1 MADVKCIMN
10 KIREAIR
17 PIYKEFVAKHI
28 PPVTKDNNSAYVS
41 YETMKKAL
49 IELLGNDITDH
60 EIITICRHFSAEQ
73 EPLSICNRD
82 AVKATA
88 QLEMKRNLWN
98 SFEQLKSHIFHL
110 NPERKS
116 YLKESTLRTVIRG
129 CSLPFTPELIDDIFQ
144 VLIKNNEGEIEICD
158 FLNFIDIGCNPSP
171 EIPPMNIAFELC
183 PKIPF
188 LHKGRLVD
196 HNCFLKYLD
205 LEKDLSNDSELH

>member
-1 MADVKCIMN
+1 MN
-10 KIREAIR
+10 KIRTAIR

-28 PPVTKDNNSAYVS
+28 TPTYSGADSKYLN

-49 IELLGNDITDH
+49 IELLKNDITDH

-73 EPLSICNRD
+73 EPTIVCNRE

-110 NPERKS
+110 NHERKS
-116 YLKESTLRTVIRG
+116 YLKESVLRTVIRG
-129 CSLPFTPELIDDIFQ
+129 CSLPFTTELIDDIFK
-144 VLIKNNEGEIEICD
+144 VLIRNDQRDVEICD
-158 FLNFIDIGCNPSP
+158 FLNFIDVGCNPSP
-171 EIPPMNIAFELC
+171 EIPPLNIAFELC

-196 HNCFLKYLD
+196 INCFLKYLG
-205 LEKDLSNDSELH
+205 LEMELKNSSDVH

>member
-1 MADVKCIMN
+1 MADIKTIMN
-10 KIREAIR
+10 KIKTVIQ
-17 PIYKEFVAKHI
+17 PIYKDFVAKFLLNDS
-28 PPVTKDNNSAYVS
+28 KFLS

-49 IELLGNDITDH
+49 IELLKNDITDH
-60 EIITICRHFSAEQ
+60 EIITVCRHFSAEQ
-73 EPLSICNRD
+73 EPADVCSRD
-82 AVKATA
+82 AVKATT

-116 YLKESTLRTVIRG
+116 YLKESVLRTVIRG
-129 CSLPFTPELIDDIFQ
+129 CSLPFSAELVDDIFK
-144 VLIKNNEGEIEICD
+144 VLIKNDQGDIEICD
-158 FLNFIDIGCNPSP
+158 FLNFIDVQCNPSP

-196 HNCFLKYLD
+196 QNCFLKYLG
-205 LEKDLSNDSELH
+205 LETELKNNSDGH